1 MIGTSKKLN
10 KNALQIL
17 VYTYDSGAIS
27 GDEFLIGERPSV
39 RLINMY
45 CTYQCLTE
53 SQIRDL
59 NNIEMLM
66 SKNQNVFDNGLITKE
81 EYLKNIR
88 IIYFK
93 FQEKAMSITEPK
105 IRAVNKLDVHSL
117 RASMQN
123 IDNEN

>member
-1 MIGTSKKLN
+1 MIGTSIKLN

-17 VYTYDSGAIS
+17 VNAFDSGAIT
-27 GDEFLIGERPSV
+27 GDEFLIGEGPSI

-45 CTYQCLTE
+45 CTYRCLTE

-66 SKNQNVFDNGLITKE
+66 SENQNVFDNGLITKE
-81 EYLKNIR
+81 EYLKNVR

-93 FQEKAMSITEPK
+93 FQKKAMSITKPK
-105 IRAVNKLDVHSL
+105 MRAVNKLDVHSL